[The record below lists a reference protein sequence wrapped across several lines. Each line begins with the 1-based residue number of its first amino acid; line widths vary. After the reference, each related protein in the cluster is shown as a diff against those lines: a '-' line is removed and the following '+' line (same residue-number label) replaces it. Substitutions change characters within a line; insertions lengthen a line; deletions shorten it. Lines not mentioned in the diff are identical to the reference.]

1 VQRWWQGRKGRNRVL
16 IAVFAALA
24 LATML
29 TAGISN
35 KLLGGDQRQIVA
47 TMAPNVTDADRATV
61 KQACGGLPGVTV
73 VADRGAQRRQAAF
86 PVRFGI
92 SGSTP
97 AQESALYACLD
108 RFPTLVRGVQTEGGA
123 D

>member
-1 VQRWWQGRKGRNRVL
+1 MQRWWQGRKGRNRVL
-16 IAVFAALA
+16 IVAFAALA

-35 KLLGGDQRQIVA
+35 KLLGGDKRQVVA
-47 TMAPNVTDADRATV
+47 TMAQGVSDADRTTV

-73 VADRGAQRRQAAF
+73 VADKGAQRRQAAF

-92 SGSTP
+92 AGSTP

-108 RFPTLVRGVQTEGGA
+108 RYRPLVRGVQTEGGA